1 MAKLICTAITSLDG
15 YIADEQGNLNWG
27 EPDSEVHAF
36 INDLERPIGTYLY
49 GRRLYEVMV
58 YWATFPAQPDQSPPE
73 PPELDYARL
82 WRAADK
88 IVYSTT
94 LETASSARTRIER
107 RFDPSAVR
115 AMKDAADRDLSVG
128 GPALAAHA
136 FRAGLVD
143 EVGLFVYPLTI
154 GGGTWFLP
162 DGLRLKLE
170 LRDERRF
177 DNGVVY
183 LKYRVSP

>member
-1 MAKLICTAITSLDG
+1 MAKLICTGLTSLDG
-15 YIADEQGNLNWG
+15 YFADEHG
-27 EPDSEVHAF
+27 EFDWAAPDSDVLAF

-49 GRRLYEVMV
+49 GRRLYDVMV
-58 YWATFPAQPDQSPPE
+58 FWETFQAQPNQSPPM
-73 PPELDYARL
+73 LDFATL

-107 RFDPSAVR
+107 TFDPNAVQ
-115 AMKDAADRDLSVG
+115 AMKDAADRDLSIG
-128 GPALAAHA
+128 GPALAAQA

-143 EVGLFVYPLTI
+143 EVSLFVSPLTV
-154 GGGTWFLP
+154 GGGNPFLP
-162 DGLRLKLE
+162 DRLRLNLH
-170 LRDERRF
+170 LLNERKF

-183 LKYRVSP
+183 LQYRVSA

>member
-1 MAKLICTAITSLDG
+1 MAKLICTALTSLDG
-15 YIADEQGNLNWG
+15 YIADEHGDFDWAT
-27 EPDSEVHAF
+27 PDSDVHAF

-49 GRRLYEVMV
+49 GRRLYDVMV
-58 YWATFPAQPDQSPPE
+58 FWEAAARQPNQPPVV
-73 PPELDYARL
+73 LDYAKL
-82 WRAADK
+82 WQAADK

-107 RFDPSAVR
+107 TFDPNAVR
-115 AMKDAADRDLSVG
+115 AMKDAADRDLSIG

-143 EVGLFVYPLTI
+143 EVRLFVSPLII
-154 GGGTWFLP
+154 GGGNPFLP
-162 DGLRLKLE
+162 GRLRLNLQ
-170 LRDERRF
+170 LLDERRF

-183 LKYRVSP
+183 LQYRVSP